1 MKKRLLIATGVAL
14 AIVAAACSDDSSSD
28 TTIPA
33 VLPEFGGAEDF
44 VEGIDNPYWPAVPG
58 SRWVYEGVDEGEVE
72 VIEVTVL
79 DDTRD
84 IGGITATIIRDTVE
98 IDGELAEDTYDW
110 YGQDTSGNVWYLGED
125 STEYE
130 NGEAVSTAG
139 SWETGVDGAVPG
151 IIMYADLESQVGEAY
166 FQEFYEGEAVDKAV
180 IEETGATVTVAAG
193 TFEDVV
199 VIREWNPLEPGK
211 FENKYLAPGVG
222 VVLEEVVEGG
232 EGRVELISFEPGG

>member
-1 MKKRLLIATGVAL
+1 MKKRVLIATGVAL
-14 AIVAAACSDDSSSD
+14 ALMAAACSDSSSD

-33 VLPEFGGAEDF
+33 VLTELPDTASF
-44 VEGIDNPYWPAVPG
+44 VEGIDNPYWPAIPG
-58 SRWVYEGVDEGEVE
+58 SRWVYEGLDEGEVE
-72 VIEVTVL
+72 RIEVVVL
-79 DDTRD
+79 DETRD

-98 IDGELAEDTYDW
+98 IDGELVEDTYDW
-110 YGQDTSGNVWYLGED
+110 YGQDASGNVWYLGED
-125 STEYE
+125 STEVE
-130 NGEAVSTAG
+130 DGEAVSTAG
-139 SWETGVDGAVPG
+139 SWETGVDGALPG
-151 IIMYADLESQVGEAY
+151 IIMYADPATHVGEAY

-193 TFEDVV
+193 TFEEVII
-199 VIREWNPLEPGK
+199 IREWNPLEPGI